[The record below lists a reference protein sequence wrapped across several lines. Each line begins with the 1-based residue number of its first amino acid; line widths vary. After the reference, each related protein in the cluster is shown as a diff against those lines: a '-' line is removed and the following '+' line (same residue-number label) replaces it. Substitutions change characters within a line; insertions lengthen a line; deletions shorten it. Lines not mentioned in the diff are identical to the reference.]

1 MLNKLKALAILAAII
16 LPSITSA
23 GSPQCDNSK
32 RALSDAGVYAKAQY
46 SLQAQTDT
54 FSQLLTQ
61 NNNYNLS
68 QNAMTYVVLVFV
80 NAASPGDILL
90 WLNTSHEVECGK
102 AGL

>member
-1 MLNKLKALAILAAII
+1 MKALAILAAII

-23 GSPQCDNSK
+23 GSPQCENSK
-32 RALSDAGVYAKAQY
+32 RALLDAGVFAKGQY
-46 SLQAQTDT
+46 PLQAQTDM
-54 FSQLLTQ
+54 FGQLMAQ
-61 NNNYNLS
+61 NNNFNLS